1 MKRSTVIRVVLTT
14 VLGGAIVVAAVTSG
28 GATALLSSPFA
39 FADPSIPSGAPVV
52 SGVSPAFGPTA
63 GGTDIVISGSNLT
76 AATAVTFQAGAGG
89 PSGPASSYTV
99 VSDSQIDAV
108 TPASPNP
115 AGQAITTDVV
125 VTGPLGSSIVN
136 GADHFH
142 FVPGATQQSG
152 TVGSGGGTLT
162 NSNTKLTILG
172 GALPGN
178 TKVTITDFG
187 TNNFGNLPG
196 LPPGYSGVGNP
207 VDIDFGP
214 GITLLGG
221 HGATLT
227 LPYNPS
233 LIQNGGNAAI
243 YQDGAW
249 TALATT
255 LTPTSATTGTATA
268 TITAPG
274 GYAVLASPPPPVT
287 TTGSSS
293 SSSSSCPA
301 AGVLGLSPATG
312 AAAGGAVVTITGYNF
327 TGATAVNFGTAA
339 ATNIN
344 VVSGTQIVATSPQG
358 TAGTVDVTV
367 TTPCGVSPT
376 TSNDQFTYV
385 VTLPTAESVG
395 ASGGTLATTD
405 GTFTMN
411 VPAGALT
418 GTATFAVSESTA
430 APKGIPS
437 NFVPASNV
445 YDLTGTGLSQPYA
458 AVITY
463 NASALGALSP
473 NRLAVYV
480 QATSG
485 GAWSAVPT
493 AAGTTAGTVT
503 AYVSGPESLVVLAST
518 QKLTDVTSSYWA
530 AGDIDA
536 LLAEG
541 IVSGFPA
548 GTFQPEATVTRAQ
561 FVKMLDVTLGISP
574 SSGVTGFTD
583 VPSSAWFAPYV
594 GAAVNAGIVTGE
606 SATQF
611 APNAPVTRED
621 MALLLTRALKLTG
634 TATLK
639 FTDDAAIQPAALQ
652 GVEATV
658 AAGYMNGFPNGSFD
672 PNGASTRAQAS
683 AVLSRVVAHEA
694 P

>member
-1 MKRSTVIRVVLTT
+1 MKRSTVTKVILTT
-14 VLGGAIVVAAVTSG
+14 VLGGAIVTAAITSG
-28 GATALLSSPFA
+28 GATAFLSSPFA
-39 FADPSIPSGAPVV
+39 FADPSVPAGAPVV
-52 SGVSPAFGPTA
+52 SAVSPAFGPTA
-63 GGTDIVISGSNLT
+63 GGTDIVISGSNFT
-76 AATAVTFQAGAGG
+76 AATAVAFQAGASG
-89 PSGPASSYTV
+89 PSAPAASYTV
-99 VSDSQIDAV
+99 VSGSQIDAV

-115 AGQAITTDVV
+115 FGQAITTDVV
-125 VTGPLGSSIVN
+125 VTGPLGISTVN

-142 FVPGATQQSG
+142 FVPGGTPQSSL
-152 TVGSGGGTLT
+152 VGSGGGTVT
-162 NSNTKLTILG
+162 NSNVKLDISG
-172 GALPGN
+172 GSLTG
-178 TKVTITDFG
+178 THTVTITDFG
-187 TNNFGNLPG
+187 TSNFPNLPS
-196 LPPGYSGVGNP
+196 LPSGHTGVGDAVDVDFGSGV
-207 VDIDFGP
+207 
-214 GITLLGG
+214 TSLGG
-221 HGATLT
+221 SGATLT

-233 LIQNGGNAAI
+233 LIQSGGSAAI

-274 GYAVLASPPPPVT
+274 GYAVLAAAPSPVT
-287 TTGSSS
+287 TTS

-312 AAAGGAVVTITGYNF
+312 PAAGGTVVTITGYNF
-327 TGATAVNFGTAA
+327 TGATAVDFGTAA

-344 VVSGTQIVATSPQG
+344 VVSGTQIVATSPAG
-358 TAGTVDVTV
+358 AAGTVDVTV

-376 TSNDQFTYV
+376 SSNDQFTYV
-385 VTLPTAESVG
+385 VTLPTAQSVG
-395 ASGGTLATTD
+395 ASGGTLATAD

-430 APKGIPS
+430 APQGIPS

-463 NASALGALSP
+463 NTSALGARSP

-480 QATSG
+480 QGTSG
-485 GAWSAVPT
+485 GTWSAVPT
-493 AAGTTAGTVT
+493 VAGTSAGTVT
-503 AYVSGPESLVVLAST
+503 AYVSGPESLVVLADT
-518 QKLTDVTSSYWA
+518 QRLTDVASSYWA
-530 AGDIDA
+530 AGDIDT

-541 IVSGFPA
+541 IVSGFPN
-548 GTFQPEATVTRAQ
+548 GSFEPEASVTRAQ

-574 SSGVTGFTD
+574 SSGATSFTD

-594 GAAVNAGIVTGE
+594 AAAVKAGVVTGV
-606 SATQF
+606 STTQF

-621 MALLLTRALKLTG
+621 MALLLARALKLTA
-634 TATLK
+634 TVTLK

-652 GVEATV
+652 GVEAVV
-658 AAGYMNGFPNGSFD
+658 AAGYMNGFPSGAFE
-672 PNGASTRAQAS
+672 PGVASTRAQAT
-683 AVLSRVVAHEA
+683 AVLARVLAHEA